1 MAKKV
6 IKLTESEF
14 RQINKESYTMALETK
29 SDDSLR
35 IEDYFDI
42 NSLSPK
48 DIKSIVT
55 DIRVFFQGE
64 GFNSNISDEG
74 ETIIKESAN
83 VTMPIGQLRQ
93 ELKKLGFKKWQIKS
107 EIAQNRIIILYA
119 DIARNTDVIINKMAS
134 YGWTKAGISAP
145 KEISGII
152 VRVMSFGPEEK
163 QTWDL

>member
-74 ETIIKESAN
+74 ETIIKE
-83 VTMPIGQLRQ
+83 I
-93 ELKKLGFKKWQIKS
+93 IKY
-107 EIAQNRIIILYA
+107 ERRKIRLIWY
-119 DIARNTDVIINKMAS
+119 R
-134 YGWTKAGISAP
+134 
-145 KEISGII
+145 E
-152 VRVMSFGPEEK
+152 
-163 QTWDL
+163 